1 MYNIPVGF
9 MFRKKAVIPVLV
21 TALFLGAG
29 FLFFRPP
36 VLILTDVPFTA
47 LYGQRRV
54 RLRQIQASLSL
65 LRRVRPVFLAGDV
78 GPDMILFAVE
88 AVSSRPY
95 CVIFPP
101 RYAGAAERYAGQ
113 FPGVISILLENAGA
127 VSGRAPP
134 RGAEK
139 PAGEGRLRVI
149 RTGGETDF
157 FRAGLC
163 AGIIGGGEGRV
174 SVFLDRS
181 AASGERE
188 AFSRG
193 LEEGGAKN
201 PPVFFGPAS
210 SPDSFNDAACVV
222 FAGSGVEIPEK
233 SRVPFILFTWL
244 DPAFCPGGTLL
255 VFDDSPWALAVPAV
269 KAACGMAAAGE
280 PPEKEIPSKVLIF
293 SGRITDKD
301 ILRNVKK
308 AARGEFRP

>member
-9 MFRKKAVIPVLV
+9 IFRRKTVIPVLV
-21 TALFLGAG
+21 AAFFLGAA

-36 VLILTDVPFTA
+36 VLILTDAPFTA
-47 LYGQRRV
+47 LYGRRRV
-54 RLRQIQASLSL
+54 RLRQIQASLAL
-65 LRRVRPVFLAGDV
+65 LRRVRPVFLAGDA

-113 FPGVISILLENAGA
+113 SPGVISILLENA
-127 VSGRAPP
+127 VSGRALP
-134 RGAEK
+134 RNAEK
-139 PAGEGRLRVI
+139 PAGEGLLRVI

-157 FRAGLC
+157 FRAGTC

-174 SVFLDRS
+174 SLFLDSS

-193 LEEGGAKN
+193 LEEGGAEN
-201 PPVFFGPAS
+201 PPVFLGPDS

-222 FAGSGVEIPEK
+222 FAGSGAEIPEK
-233 SRVPFILFTWL
+233 SRIPLILFTWL
-244 DPAFCPGGTLL
+244 DPALCPGGTLL

-269 KAACGMAAAGE
+269 KAARGMAAPGE
-280 PPEKEIPSKVLIF
+280 PPEKGIPSKVLIF

-308 AARGEFRP
+308 AARGEFVP